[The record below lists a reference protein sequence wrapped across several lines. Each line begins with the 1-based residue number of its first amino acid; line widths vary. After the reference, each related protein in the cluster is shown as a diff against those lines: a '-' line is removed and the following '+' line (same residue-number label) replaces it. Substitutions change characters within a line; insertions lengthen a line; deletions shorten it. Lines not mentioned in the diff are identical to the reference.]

1 MLGVEPGALRCL
13 RCPHCCLLLLLF
25 FPRVCRFKNFDWD
38 ALIQRKMKPPI
49 VPKIKNQL
57 DTSNFD
63 DYPDEPAHIEDY
75 QDDGSNWEAE
85 F

>member
-1 MLGVEPGALRCL
+1 M
-13 RCPHCCLLLLLF
+13 
-25 FPRVCRFKNFDWD
+25 
-38 ALIQRKMKPPI
+38 IQRKLKPSI

-63 DYPDEPAHIEDY
+63 DYPDDVNIEPY
-75 QDDGSNWEAE
+75 VDDGSNWDAE

>member
-1 MLGVEPGALRCL
+1 MSEKSADLALVSV
-13 RCPHCCLLLLLF
+13 CPFPCVCVLF
-25 FPRVCRFKNFDWD
+25 VVVLDWD
-38 ALIQRKMKPPI
+38 ALIQRKLKPAI

-63 DYPDEPAHIEDY
+63 DYPDEPPHIEDY